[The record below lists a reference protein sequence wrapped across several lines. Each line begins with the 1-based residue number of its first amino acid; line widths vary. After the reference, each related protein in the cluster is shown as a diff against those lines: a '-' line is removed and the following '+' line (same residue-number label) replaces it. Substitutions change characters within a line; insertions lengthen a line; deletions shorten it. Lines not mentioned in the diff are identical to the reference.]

1 MRLKQSSLI
10 VWFLLIQAGGGGWG
24 QGAKQKGLE
33 EESDLKQDKGLRDKD
48 KEERDWSGSDPHR
61 SCSTALNCE

>member
-1 MRLKQSSLI
+1 M
-10 VWFLLIQAGGGGWG
+10 GGWG

-33 EESDLKQDKGLRDKD
+33 EESDLKQDKGPRDKD

-61 SCSTALNCE
+61 SCLTALNCE